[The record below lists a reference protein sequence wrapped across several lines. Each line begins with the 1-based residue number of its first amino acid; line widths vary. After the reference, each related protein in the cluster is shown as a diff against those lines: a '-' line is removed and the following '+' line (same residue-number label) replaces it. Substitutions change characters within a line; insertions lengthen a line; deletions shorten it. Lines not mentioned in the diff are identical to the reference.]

1 MALSW
6 QQLTSPH
13 FPIPLQI
20 TFGRHRTTLARGGMD
35 ASISTM
41 ALDAASR
48 VCRSNS
54 MSAWFD
60 PATQVLMVSI
70 SGCENK

>member
-1 MALSW
+1 
-6 QQLTSPH
+6 
-13 FPIPLQI
+13 
-20 TFGRHRTTLARGGMD
+20 MD

-70 SGCENK
+70 SGCEYK